1 MYCVNK
7 KILWLADNELEN
19 APGGAQRSDKILIDK
34 GKLLGLNILKL
45 NWQTLKDPK
54 RIFDFDVVIS
64 SNLARINHFYPGTV
78 DELSVHPFHVRLE
91 HDANGYLSQEQMI
104 KLFDNCKKTFFL
116 SDYHLKFF
124 KETFGDIFKNTEI
137 VADPIDI
144 SKFYNYNND
153 REDKILYSGYMHK
166 GKGSDLFFEYVLQN
180 PDKEFAVSGWS
191 SDHIYMIL
199 CKNIPNIEFL
209 GQVEYENMPKIYNKY
224 NTMFYNPLVKEPF
237 CRSVA
242 EAILC
247 GTKILANEQSH
258 KQIGCLSEIAKFGM
272 EEFKRQC
279 NEAPSIFWSKI

>member
-1 MYCVNK
+1 MNCVNK
-7 KILWLADNELEN
+7 KILWLADNDLEN

-34 GKLLGLNILKL
+34 GRLLGLNILKL

-54 RIFDFDVVIS
+54 RVFDFDIVIS
-64 SNLARINHFYPGTV
+64 SNLARINHFYPGIV

-91 HDANGYLSQEQMI
+91 HDANGYLSQEEMV
-104 KLFDNCKKTFFL
+104 KLFGNCKRTFFL

-137 VADPIDI
+137 VADPIDV
-144 SKFYNYNND
+144 SKFYNCDNE
-153 REDKILYSGYMHK
+153 REDKILFAGYMHK
-166 GKGSDLFFEYVLQN
+166 GKGSDLFFEYVLKN
-180 PDKEFAVSGWS
+180 PDKKFVVSGWS

-199 CKNIPNIEFL
+199 CQNLPNIEFL
-209 GQVEYENMPKIYNKY
+209 GQTKYEDMPKIYNKY
-224 NTMFYNPLVKEPF
+224 KTMFYNPLVKEPF

-272 EEFKRQC
+272 EEFKKQC
-279 NEAPSIFWSKI
+279 NKAPSTFWSKI